1 MFLNQCLQ
9 STCKTFIFFTI
20 VKVQYFLTFLCM
32 LYVIMHSQFI
42 YQRLCLVIHLCTVV
56 FCRAFDVLSC
66 ILLYYFVNYCVFS
79 YMYVINNTLY
89 TLLEDFVYLKWNSN
103 LDLFW
108 LFVCIVFVQAYFI
121 FYILTFE
128 ASTHF

>member
-1 MFLNQCLQ
+1 
-9 STCKTFIFFTI
+9 
-20 VKVQYFLTFLCM
+20 M